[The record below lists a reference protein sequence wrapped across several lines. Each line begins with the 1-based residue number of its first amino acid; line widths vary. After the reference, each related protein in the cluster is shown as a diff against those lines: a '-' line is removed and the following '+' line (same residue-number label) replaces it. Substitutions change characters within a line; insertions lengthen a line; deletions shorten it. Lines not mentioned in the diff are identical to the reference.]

1 MLPIHPYERF
11 NFIVEFQVEEF
22 GLNTYPSGCTIIKRY
37 EGDVPGS
44 GGWPYI
50 EVVSGEM
57 TLEDWATFWKSWFG
71 ARMDLPTTRELSHFK
86 ETVFESLNALE
97 INGQKVG
104 EPTPPYDPKDGIP
117 ERQSHE

>member
-1 MLPIHPYERF
+1 MIPLYPDEKF
-11 NFIVEFQVEEF
+11 SFVVEFQVEKF
-22 GLNTYPSGCTIIKRY
+22 GFNTYPAGCTVVKSY

-57 TLEDWATFWKSWFG
+57 MLGDWATFWKSWFG
-71 ARMDLPTTRELSHFK
+71 ARMDMPQKRDLEHFK
-86 ETVFESLNALE
+86 ETAFESLRVLE

-104 EPTPPYDPKDGIP
+104 EPTPPYDSRDGIP
-117 ERQSHE
+117 